1 MPNNGRI
8 TLCPYYRN
16 ESGLTISCEDVI
28 RRFRWPGQ
36 KKKHMDTYCDKSW
49 RLCPFA
55 AELNRLYE
63 QGDERDMKEHMI
75 AELNKELKS
84 RTAKLNR
91 AVKRE
96 EAKNKIIKDLRRKS
110 KAWEDRYQELKAKT
124 IRQEKTE
131 RKVFDQIQSITQM
144 YEARFAYLMSVFNDG
159 VLDERDVEEWAKD
172 NKSFAII
179 ADEKGDDGCVVK
191 WKVVIKNEDESRG
204 SESTDAETGDRKNG
218 SPGGE
223 EKNEG

>member
-8 TLCPYYRN
+8 TICPYYRN

-36 KKKHMDTYCDKSW
+36 KKRHMDTYCDDAW
-49 RLCPFA
+49 QMCPFA

-63 QGDERDMKEHMI
+63 EGDENDMTEHKI

-96 EAKNKIIKDLRRKS
+96 EAKDKVIKDLRRKA
-110 KAWEDRYQELKAKT
+110 KAWEDRYQELKAKS

-131 RKVFDQIQSITQM
+131 RKAFDQIQSITQM
-144 YEARFAYLMSVFNDG
+144 YEARFAYLMSELNG
-159 VLDERDVEEWAKD
+159 GMLDEREVENWSKG
-172 NKSFAII
+172 KSFAIV
-179 ADEKGDDGCVVK
+179 AEEKDGNGCVVK
-191 WKVVIKNEDESRG
+191 WKVVVKDENESRR
-204 SESTDAETGDRKNG
+204 SESADAETGDRKNG